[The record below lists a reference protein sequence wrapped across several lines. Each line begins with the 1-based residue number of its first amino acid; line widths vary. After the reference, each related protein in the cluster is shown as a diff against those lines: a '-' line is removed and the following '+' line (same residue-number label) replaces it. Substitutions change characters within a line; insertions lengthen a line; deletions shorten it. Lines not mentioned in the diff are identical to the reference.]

1 MNKTELRKNI
11 NKSVY
16 QFVESLGYTM
26 SDDEDGSYVTFTKIG
41 SSWKD
46 SIDYMRSYQYVIA
59 ADDCSDEIKVDLK
72 IIEDQIDVIKN
83 FWNKQFEL
91 SKK

>member
-1 MNKTELRKNI
+1 
-11 NKSVY
+11 
-16 QFVESLGYTM
+16 
-26 SDDEDGSYVTFTKIG
+26 
-41 SSWKD
+41 
-46 SIDYMRSYQYVIA
+46 MRSYQYVIA

>member
-26 SDDEDGSYVTFTKIG
+26 SDDNDGSYVTFTKIG
-41 SSWKD
+41 SNWRD
-46 SIDYMRSYQYVIA
+46 SIDYMRSSQYVIS
-59 ADDCSDEIKVDLK
+59 DKNCSDEIKVDLK
-72 IIEDQIDVIKN
+72 IIEDQIDVIKD